1 MFLGH
6 GAWGACFGPGV
17 RLRAA
22 PTTPSPLHAM
32 IRALRVGVGRP
43 LGDGAGMVRGVRA
56 WACVLGL
63 LVPLGIAAQGKPA
76 AAREAATSWYGDL
89 AAARAFMVDAA
100 KTWELR
106 RRAPVTVKA
115 LGTMSALEA
124 VARGQADL
132 VGSARPADPDTPVE
146 ANLQFTP
153 VAWDAL
159 AILVHPRNKVK
170 GLTVEQVR
178 DIYAGRVTDWA
189 ALGGAPGAINVYAVA
204 GPLDGIEWS
213 LRRLLFGKGS
223 ARVAAKRWY
232 INTQKLE
239 EAIAIDPAGI
249 GVSLHSLVAANAKL
263 AKLSIDGV
271 APSLST
277 LETGTYPLSAP
288 LYLAARRDAP
298 GQTSTVQLAQ
308 RAREFIRDEPAL
320 RAEWRRRQ
328 LLPASEAR
336 VLGTGPDE
344 RLAKLHA
351 RLGVRLMV
359 GPPAPKVP
367 PPPKGRIGNPLRNPA
382 EPLERDPPAFVAAP
396 RGTPAATAADAGPL
410 LRGDCTPAVF
420 CR

>member
-1 MFLGH
+1 L
-6 GAWGACFGPGV
+6 
-17 RLRAA
+17 
-22 PTTPSPLHAM
+22 
-32 IRALRVGVGRP
+32 
-43 LGDGAGMVRGVRA
+43 
-56 WACVLGL
+56 ACVLGL
-63 LVPLGIAAQGKPA
+63 LAPPGVFAQGKPA
-76 AAREAATSWYGDL
+76 APREAATSWYGDL
-89 AAARAFMVDAA
+89 AAARAFMVDTA
-100 KTWELR
+100 KAWELR

-132 VGSARPADPDTPVE
+132 VGSARPADPDTPIE
-146 ANLQFTP
+146 ANLQFTT

-159 AILVHPRNKVK
+159 AILAHPRNKVK
-170 GLTVEQVR
+170 GLTVEQLR

-213 LRRLLFGKGS
+213 LRRMLFGKGS

-249 GVSLHSLVAANAKL
+249 GVSLHSLVAANVAI

-271 APSLST
+271 APSLAT
-277 LETGTYPLSAP
+277 LEAGTYPLP
-288 LYLAARRDAP
+288 TRLYVAARREAP
-298 GQTSTVQLAQ
+298 GQPSSVQLAL

-320 RAEWRRRQ
+320 RTAWRRRQ

-336 VLGTGPDE
+336 TLRADSDE
-344 RLAKLHA
+344 RIAALHA
-351 RLGVRLMV
+351 RLGVRV
-359 GPPAPKVP
+359 AAGPPAPKVP
-367 PPPKGRIGNPLRNPA
+367 PPPKGRIGNPLRGPA
-382 EPLERDPPAFVAAP
+382 DPLERDPPAFVAGP
-396 RGTPAATAADAGPL
+396 RGSAVAAPADAGPL
-410 LRGDCTPAVF
+410 ARAECSPAVF